1 MIKMI
6 VATSLLAVVMCGCVG
21 SSEVVQVGDE
31 KYFVTAKDK
40 GGVFS
45 EDGKVVAEATQKAK
59 AYCQQRGKEAVI
71 DEIKRDPEGPMRF
84 ETSDVYFSCK

>member
-1 MIKMI
+1 MLKQI
-6 VATSLLAVVMCGCVG
+6 VTTSFLALLMSGCVG
-21 SSEVVQVGDE
+21 SSDVVRIDDD

-45 EDGKVVAEATQKAK
+45 KDGKVVAEATEKAK
-59 AYCQQRGKEAVI
+59 LFCQQQGKEAVI
-71 DEIKRDPEGPMRF
+71 EEIKRDPEGPMRF